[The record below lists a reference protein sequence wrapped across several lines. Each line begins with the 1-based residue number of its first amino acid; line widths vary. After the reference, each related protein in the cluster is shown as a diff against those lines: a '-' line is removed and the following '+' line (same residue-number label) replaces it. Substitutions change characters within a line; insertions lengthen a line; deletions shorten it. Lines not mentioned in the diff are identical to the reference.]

1 MNSER
6 YKEVIGREFPVD
18 RGALEAREATSEGF
32 RRFALGAGDLNPLW
46 MDRDYA
52 MRSAMAAVV
61 GPPTWLFSVDN
72 TTAAA
77 TSLGDNGERLFTD
90 REVLLGAVEWGF
102 DLPVVDGTTLSVT
115 RKLLGVQKKPSRA
128 YGEIYISDGETAF
141 YDQQARRL
149 AKATCTI
156 IWRQGGSA
164 GNQVYQPA
172 PEAEFIHPDDAA
184 ARVERRGALPLFW
197 EDVAIGAEI
206 PSLQKGTLT
215 QLEMTRWF
223 GMARGLPRERRSDRL
238 RWHFDPE
245 IARASNMPTS
255 FDEGPQRTTWMA
267 QAITDW
273 MGDAGRLVRL
283 KSQIQ
288 KVNYIGYTSVVRGT
302 VTSRNQA
309 GGQNLAT
316 LDVWVENHLG
326 ETTARS
332 EATVILPTVP
342 K

>member
-18 RGALEAREATSEGF
+18 PGALEAREATWEGF

-46 MDRDYA
+46 MDKDYA
-52 MRSAMAAVV
+52 RQSAMGSVV
-61 GPPTWLFSVDN
+61 APPTWLFSVDN

-77 TSLGDNGERLFTD
+77 TSLGDTGERLFTD
-90 REVLLGAVEWGF
+90 REVLLGAVEWIF
-102 DLPVVDGTTLSVT
+102 DLPIVEGITLSVT
-115 RKLLGVQKKPSRA
+115 RKLVSVQKKPSRA

-141 YDQQARRL
+141 YDQQVRRL
-149 AKATCTI
+149 AKANCTI
-156 IWRQGGSA
+156 IWRQGGA
-164 GNQVYQPA
+164 AAVAAYQPA
-172 PEAEFIHPDDAA
+172 PEADFIHPDDAA
-184 ARVERRGALPLFW
+184 ARVKRRGSVPLFW
-197 EDVAIGAEI
+197 EDVAIGDEI
-206 PSLQKGTLT
+206 PHLQKGTLT

-223 GMARGLPRERRSDRL
+223 GLARGLPRERRSDRL

-245 IARASNMPTS
+245 AARASNMPTS

-273 MGDAGRLVRL
+273 MGDLGRLVRL

-288 KVNYIGYTSVVRGT
+288 KVNFLGYTSVVRGT
-302 VTSRNQA
+302 VTGKEQA

-316 LDVWVENHLG
+316 LDIWVENHLG

-332 EATVILPTVP
+332 EAAVILPAVP